1 MHHRRKWGIY
11 FPQTD
16 VPREQHAIPRVGHV
30 PIGEGGRI
38 RREKEN
44 GQKKREKGK
53 EKSHEHRPF
62 NTNTPWNPTD
72 CLSIEIK
79 LYAPLEGFIQ

>member
-1 MHHRRKWGIY
+1 MYRS
-11 FPQTD
+11 
-16 VPREQHAIPRVGHV
+16 
-30 PIGEGGRI
+30 
-38 RREKEN
+38 EKEEESDGKKN
-44 GQKKREKGK
+44 GQKKRQKGK

-79 LYAPLEGFIQ
+79 LYAPFEGFI